1 MNSLITNKADVQK
14 EIEDKLLFL
23 VQLWFDTFML
33 HEDDFKDIIAV
44 YKECR
49 KDGVLFPQR
58 SASNQFLIK
67 FDGKKSP
74 IFEGIEHDRIYEEP
88 SKTLNP
94 LRNFEVKP
102 ADLFAQPPSKHRK
115 SPPEI
120 TTAPKKPE
128 EPKPVEA
135 DGTLSLRDLKEAAE
149 MSVVMRGI
157 LDNASAASDLKGY
170 LIRRSG
176 S

>member
-49 KDGVLFPQR
+49 KDGVIFPQR

-94 LRNFEVKP
+94 MKNFEVKP
-102 ADLFAQPPSKHRK
+102 ADLFAQHPSKNK
-115 SPPEI
+115 I
-120 TTAPKKPE
+120 LE
-128 EPKPVEA
+128 EPKPIEEE
-135 DGTLSLRDLKEAAE
+135 GKLSHRDLKEVAE
-149 MSVVMRGI
+149 MNVVMRGI
-157 LDNASAASDLKGY
+157 LDNASAISDLKSF
-170 LIRRSG
+170 LIRRS
-176 S
+176 SN

>member
-49 KDGVLFPQR
+49 KDGVIFPQR
-58 SASNQFLIK
+58 SASIQFLIK

-94 LRNFEVKP
+94 MKNFEVKP
-102 ADLFAQPPSKHRK
+102 ADLFAQHPSKNK
-115 SPPEI
+115 KN
-120 TTAPKKPE
+120 PKENISVPKILE
-128 EPKPVEA
+128 EPKPIEEE
-135 DGTLSLRDLKEAAE
+135 GKLSHRDLKEVAE
-149 MSVVMRGI
+149 MNVVMRGI
-157 LDNASAASDLKGY
+157 LDNASAISDLKSF
-170 LIRRSG
+170 LIRRS
-176 S
+176 SN